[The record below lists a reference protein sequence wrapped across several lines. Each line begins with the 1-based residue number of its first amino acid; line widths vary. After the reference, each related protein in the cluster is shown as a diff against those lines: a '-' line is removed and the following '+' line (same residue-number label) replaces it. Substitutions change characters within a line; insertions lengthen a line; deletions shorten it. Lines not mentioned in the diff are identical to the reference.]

1 MLKSCMYRGMELP
14 CSELFT
20 TFPTDQGM
28 CCTFNVRKADEM
40 FKTSEYQKMVDFMQ
54 TRDKNMS
61 FIDPKLTNGWYSSV
75 TSLHTYILIYIF
87 FFQILVCTIHC
98 ATCLISFS
106 F

>member
-1 MLKSCMYRGMELP
+1 MLKSCMYRGKELP

-61 FIDPKLTNGWYSSV
+61 FIDPKLTNGLYLSV
-75 TSLHTYILIYIF
+75 TSLRYALHTYLYISIF
-87 FFQILVCTIHC
+87 FKF
-98 ATCLISFS
+98 
-106 F
+106 

>member
-1 MLKSCMYRGMELP
+1 MLKSCKYRGTELP

-61 FIDPKLTNGWYSSV
+61 FIDPKLANG
-75 TSLHTYILIYIF
+75 
-87 FFQILVCTIHC
+87 
-98 ATCLISFS
+98 
-106 F
+106 

>member
-1 MLKSCMYRGMELP
+1 MLKSCMYRGTELP

-61 FIDPKLTNGWYSSV
+61 FIDPKLTNGKYLSV
-75 TSLHTYILIYIF
+75 LPIF
-87 FFQILVCTIHC
+87 FPIFVLFFDLR
-98 ATCLISFS
+98 CLIFFS
-106 F
+106 

>member
-1 MLKSCMYRGMELP
+1 MYRGAELP

-61 FIDPKLTNGWYSSV
+61 FIDPKLTNGKYLSV
-75 TSLHTYILIYIF
+75 LPIFFPIIVLFFDHRRLIF
-87 FFQILVCTIHC
+87 FFLN
-98 ATCLISFS
+98 LFL
-106 F
+106 